1 MGSELCSLKNS
12 DNEVQKQETQID
24 VIYVM
29 LLEKVSLIGFSQ
41 TPPPPSLSLT
51 AAPERQV
58 CGTCTPVSEREGE
71 KANLNSIKG
80 CKLCYTVLV
89 KQLG

>member
-29 LLEKVSLIGFSQ
+29 LLGKVSLIGFSQ
-41 TPPPPSLSLT
+41 TPPPPPLSNCC
-51 AAPERQV
+51 AWEAGVWHVHHSEWERGWKSQ
-58 CGTCTPVSEREGE
+58 S
-71 KANLNSIKG
+71 KLNKG
-80 CKLCYTVLV
+80 LQALLHCFS
-89 KQLG
+89 